1 MRYLKSL
8 FSYSRARNYLVK
20 KGDEGL
26 VKLIEKGLPGR
37 LGRVFITVL
46 AFLSAVNA
54 VLLRVLLAVAL
65 FVAVPAILFQ
75 VLQPFFESLGWDG
88 LIVKGF
94 TKEFLADDQWV
105 ASLTILLMIFGVV
118 ILFRHNQL
126 RRDFSAHQQDMQGLQ
141 HDMQRK
147 HDYLVQRL
155 DSIHGIILGRSVNSG
170 ALDNPEEGPVDE
182 QPQSGSGPA
191 SGQ

>member
-8 FSYSRARNYLVK
+8 FSYSRARDYLVK

-65 FVAVPAILFQ
+65 IVAVPAILFQ

-94 TKEFLADDQWV
+94 TKEFLADEQWV
-105 ASLTILLMIFGVV
+105 ASLAILLL
-118 ILFRHNQL
+118 ILGLIILIMHNQL
-126 RRDFSAHQQDMQGLQ
+126 SRDFSAHQR
-141 HDMQRK
+141 DMQRK

-155 DSIHGIILGRSVNSG
+155 DRLYEIILGRSVNSG
-170 ALDNPEEGPVDE
+170 ALDNPEEEPVDE